1 MPDSLIINLPAI
13 VTTDSTNDL
22 IIIEDVSETVTK
34 KITPSGLKTAM
45 SLNNVNNTSDA
56 DKPVSTAT
64 QNALTQKQNSLT
76 LTTNGSSGAA
86 TLINN
91 TLNIPQY
98 SGGGGGGI
106 SDGNKGDITVSN
118 SGATWTIDNGAVTN
132 AKLNTAIDAAKLA
145 DGSVSNAE
153 FQYLNGVNNPIQTQ
167 IDTKIQKY
175 NTTYPA
181 GSNKNIFNLVALSQA
196 EYEALTKDSNT
207 LYFVI

>member
-56 DKPVSTAT
+56 DKPISSAT
-64 QNALTQKQNSLT
+64 QSALNGKQ
-76 LTTNGSSGAA
+76 A
-86 TLINN
+86 TLVSGTNIKTINGDS
-91 TLNIPQY
+91 LLGSGNITI
-98 SGGGGGGI
+98 SGGGGI
-106 SDGNKGDITVSN
+106 SDGDKGDITVSN

-132 AKLNTAIDAAKLA
+132 AKLGATIDAAKLA
-145 DGSVSNAE
+145 DGNVSNTE

-181 GSNKNIFNLVALSQA
+181 GSNKNIFNLVALNQA

>member
-1 MPDSLIINLPAI
+1 MPDSLIINLPAM
-13 VTTDSTNDL
+13 VATDSTNDL

-56 DKPVSTAT
+56 DKPISTAT
-64 QNALTQKQNSLT
+64 QNALTQKQGSLT
-76 LTTNGSSGAA
+76 LTTTGSSGAA
-86 TLINN
+86 TLVNN

-98 SGGGGGGI
+98 SGGGGI
-106 SDGNKGDITVSN
+106 SDGDKGDITVSG
-118 SGATWTIDNGAVTN
+118 SGATWTIDNGVVSN
-132 AKLNTAIDAAKLA
+132 AKLGTGIDAAKLA
-145 DGSVSNAE
+145 NGTVSDVE

>member
-45 SLNNVNNTSDA
+45 SLNNVNNTSDL
-56 DKPVSTAT
+56 DKPISTAT
-64 QNALTQKQNSLT
+64 QNALTLKQGSLT

-86 TLINN
+86 TLVNN

-98 SGGGGGGI
+98 SGGGGI
-106 SDGNKGDITVSN
+106 SDGDKGDITVSG
-118 SGATWTIDNGAVTN
+118 SGATWTIDNGVVSN
-132 AKLNTAIDAAKLA
+132 AKLGTGIDAAKLG
-145 DGSVSNAE
+145 DGTVSNAE

-175 NTTYPA
+175 NTTFPA

>member
-64 QNALTQKQNSLT
+64 QNALAQKQNTLT

-86 TLINN
+86 TLVNN

-98 SGGGGGGI
+98 SGGGGI
-106 SDGNKGDITVSN
+106 SDGDKGDITVSG
-118 SGATWTIDNGAVTN
+118 SGATWTIDNGVVSN
-132 AKLNTAIDAAKLA
+132 AKLGTGIDAAKLA
-145 DGSVSNAE
+145 DGSVSNTE

>member
-64 QNALTQKQNSLT
+64 QNALSQKQNSLT

-86 TLINN
+86 TLVGN

-98 SGGGGGGI
+98 SGGGGI
-106 SDGNKGDITVSN
+106 SDGDKGDITVSG
-118 SGATWTIDNGAVTN
+118 SGATWTIDNGVVSN
-132 AKLNTAIDAAKLA
+132 AKLGTGIDAAKLG
-145 DGSVSNAE
+145 DGTVSNAE

-175 NTTYPA
+175 NTTFPA